1 MAGIMN
7 NTARQ
12 YNLKCIGKNGERVTV
27 RVAPGFN
34 VVENEHWKHFK
45 GDPYVALLIK
55 EKKIEFGKAMD
66 DLELERDPDTKA
78 KSKAVIIPGK
88 VKEEEEEL

>member
-12 YNLKCIGKNGERVTV
+12 YNLKCVSKQGQRVTV

-34 VVENEHWKHFK
+34 VVDDEHWKHFK
-45 GDPYVALLIK
+45 GDPYV
-55 EKKIEFGKAMD
+55 KILKDEGKIDFGKAMN
-66 DLELERDPDTKA
+66 DLQLERDPDTKA
-78 KSKAVIIPGK
+78 KSKAVVVPGAK
-88 VKEEEEEL
+88 NKEEEL